1 MSRQEYMRYLRPQ
14 AMVGLIAGYLVWSL
28 CFVVLYSLLSV
39 GCEAGWHHSSLLGI
53 NLLSWLLLL
62 AWLLHVAA
70 AGWLVWRVRNSDP
83 AQLDRTGRF
92 MRRTTLLLHAT
103 AFIGTIWIG
112 FPVLGLP
119 PCA

>member
-1 MSRQEYMRYLRPQ
+1 MIRQEYIGYLRPR

-39 GCEAGWHHSSLLGI
+39 GCEAGWHHYRLLGI
-53 NLLSWLLLL
+53 NLLSWLLVL

-70 AGWLVWRVRNSDP
+70 AAWLVWRVKSSDP
-83 AQLDRTGRF
+83 EQLERNGRF
-92 MRRTTLLLHAT
+92 MRRVTLLLHVT
-103 AFIGTIWIG
+103 ALAGTIWIG
-112 FPVLGLP
+112 IPVLGLP

>member
-1 MSRQEYMRYLRPQ
+1 MSRSAYIRFLKPQ

-39 GCEAGWHHSSLLGI
+39 GCELAWHHVQLLGI

-62 AWLLHVAA
+62 VWLLHVAA
-70 AGWLVWRVRNSDP
+70 VGALVWRVNRSDP
-83 AQLDRTGRF
+83 AELDRPGRF
-92 MRRTTLLLHAT
+92 MRHVTLLLHAT
-103 AFIGTIWIG
+103 AFVGTIWIG